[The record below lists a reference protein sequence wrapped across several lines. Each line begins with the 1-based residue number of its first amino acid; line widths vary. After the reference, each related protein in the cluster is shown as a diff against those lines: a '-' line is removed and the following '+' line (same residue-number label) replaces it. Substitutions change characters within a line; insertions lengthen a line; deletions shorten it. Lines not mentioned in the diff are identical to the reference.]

1 MNELKTSN
9 TNIDWDCI
17 IRDIASQW
25 WLILMAGLG
34 AWLMTVAIMQLCYHP
49 MYTSEN
55 TFVIGRSGFNY
66 HSVSENLQ
74 QAETTSKQYT
84 QVVGS
89 SILQK
94 QVCEELNMAVFNAE
108 VTVETVKSSNLM
120 VLRVTADSP
129 RQAYLISRSVIS
141 HAVSLMS
148 FFMNDVTMQEL
159 QQSQI
164 PTEPSNTVNFYLWGE
179 RAGLIT
185 VAAMILILGMLSL
198 YKDTVRNSEDALSKI
213 DARLLGT
220 IYYEK
225 KKQSLLLTSPV
236 LSFDY
241 VEASHMLSTRI
252 SMTLDRLD
260 KKVLMI
266 TSVAENEGKSTIAA
280 NLAVSL
286 TQNGKKVLLADC
298 DFRNPSQYKIFSLG
312 NTDHRDFTEAI
323 EKGDKI
329 ETGQIQKIPGLL
341 TLFSQ
346 KNRTQP
352 WNKEALQMLAQ
363 SLEQFRSQVDYIIL
377 DTSPA
382 ALISDTEEYAAMA
395 DTALIVI
402 RQNTTEACHINDTI
416 DALNGAG
423 TQVIGCVLNGV
434 HHPVLTHTA
443 YGKYEGRYRKNNY
456 HYAYTYTHPTEI
468 HPPKGGL
475 PNE

>member
-17 IRDIASQW
+17 IRDIASKW
-25 WLILMAGLG
+25 WMVLMAGVG
-34 AWLMTVAIMQLCYHP
+34 ALLMTVAVMQLYYHP

-94 QVCEELNMAVFNAE
+94 QVCEELNMTAFNAE
-108 VTVETVKSSNLM
+108 VSVETVKSSNLM

-129 RQAYLISRSVIS
+129 RQAYLISRSVIR

-164 PTEPSNTVNFYLWGE
+164 PTTPSNTVNFYLWGE
-179 RAGLIT
+179 RAGLI
-185 VAAMILILGMLSL
+185 AAAVMILILGMLSL
-198 YKDTVRNSEDALSKI
+198 CRDTVRNGEDALSKI

-225 KKQSLLLTSPV
+225 KRQSLLLTCPV

-241 VEASHMLSTRI
+241 AETSHMLSARI
-252 SMTLDRLD
+252 SMTLDRLG
-260 KKVLMI
+260 KKVLMV

-286 TQNGKKVLLADC
+286 AQNGKKVLLTDC
-298 DFRNPSQYKIFSLG
+298 DFRNPSQYQIFSLE
-312 NTDHRDFTEAI
+312 NADSQDFTEAI
-323 EKGDKI
+323 EKGLI
-329 ETGQIQKIPGLL
+329 VETGQIKKIPGFL
-341 TLFSQ
+341 TLFSR
-346 KNRTQP
+346 KSRKQP
-352 WNKEALQMLAQ
+352 WNKEELQRLVQ
-363 SLEQFRSQVDYIIL
+363 SLEQLKPQVDYIIL

-395 DTALIVI
+395 DAALIVI
-402 RQNTTEACHINDTI
+402 RQNTTEACYINDTI

-434 HHPVLTHTA
+434 HRRILNHTA
-443 YGKYEGRYRKNNY
+443 YGKYEGRYYKNSYNNAHGY
-456 HYAYTYTHPTEI
+456 NHTSGMHQ
-468 HPPKGGL
+468 PKGSL